1 MHSNRNVTQRTTS
14 RQTLPARY
22 LGAYFLYLTCSHSDG
37 APSFFRA
44 TQISPGF
51 SSPVEMDYFFSLYR
65 LARGFK
71 WRARSLELGTACR
84 NATGGLSVR

>member
-1 MHSNRNVTQRTTS
+1 MHSHRNVTQRTTS
-14 RQTLPARY
+14 KQTLPAQY

-51 SSPVEMDYFFSLYR
+51 SSPVEMDIDIYIYIYNFFFLCTDW
-65 LARGFK
+65 L
-71 WRARSLELGTACR
+71 
-84 NATGGLSVR
+84 GGLNGGREAWN